1 MSNKTTLFNASPS
14 NFNILLIRIFVFI
27 LSAFSFSQGSS
38 KIKGSVV
45 DIQTNNGLA
54 GANVFIE
61 GTAIGDASDVD
72 GKFLITN
79 VEQGTYN
86 LKAMFLGYKSNTVTI
101 QVLKNEDLQIDI
113 ELQPEVIEGAEVY
126 VTAQALGQASAINQQ
141 LSSNSIKSIVSSER
155 IMELPD
161 ANAAESVG
169 RLPGISLKRS
179 GGEGSQWLFE
189 DLPQRI
195 IL

>member
-27 LSAFSFSQGSS
+27 LSAFFFTRLKQN
-38 KIKGSVV
+38 KRVCRY
-45 DIQTNNGLA
+45 IQTNNGLA

-86 LKAMFLGYKSNTVTI
+86 LKAMFLGY
-101 QVLKNEDLQIDI
+101 
-113 ELQPEVIEGAEVY
+113 
-126 VTAQALGQASAINQQ
+126 
-141 LSSNSIKSIVSSER
+141 
-155 IMELPD
+155 
-161 ANAAESVG
+161 
-169 RLPGISLKRS
+169 
-179 GGEGSQWLFE
+179 
-189 DLPQRI
+189 
-195 IL
+195 

>member
-101 QVLKNEDLQIDI
+101 QGLKNESANKGRFKTAI
-113 ELQPEVIEGAEVY
+113 ETFSNIREIKIYKAERSFANRFQKYTSY
-126 VTAQALGQASAINQQ
+126 VFIN
-141 LSSNSIKSIVSSER
+141 
-155 IMELPD
+155 
-161 ANAAESVG
+161 
-169 RLPGISLKRS
+169 
-179 GGEGSQWLFE
+179 
-189 DLPQRI
+189 
-195 IL
+195 